1 MPAALRKWLITG
13 VSSGLGEAL
22 AKAVLARGDTVVGTL
37 RKPEQTADFEA
48 LAPGRAHALV
58 LDLRDFAGVLEK
70 VGEAARRL
78 GGIDVLVNNAGYGLA
93 GALEEVS
100 EHEAREQMETNF
112 FGALAA
118 TQAVLPGM
126 RAQRWGHVVNITSM
140 AGFMGIPGMPIYSA
154 SKFALEGLGAALA
167 AEAGELGI
175 RVTNV
180 EPGALRTRWASGNAI
195 VRSARVIEDYQ
206 QTAGAVR
213 GGLAKMDGRQD
224 GDPDKAALAI
234 IAAVD
239 AERAPLHLPIHPSAW
254 NAFKSVLQTTSE
266 QLDDWREVS
275 ESILYER

>member
-1 MPAALRKWLITG
+1 MSAAVRKWLITG

-22 AKAVLARGDTVVGTL
+22 AKAVLARGEVVIGTL
-37 RKPEQTADFEA
+37 RKREQLAAFEA
-48 LAPGRAHALV
+48 LAPGRAYAV
-58 LDLRDFAGVLEK
+58 ELDLRNYARVLQVVTDAAHQHGGV
-70 VGEAARRL
+70 
-78 GGIDVLVNNAGYGLA
+78 DVLVNNAGYGLA

-118 TQAVLPGM
+118 TQAVLPSM
-126 RAQRWGHVVNITSM
+126 RAKRWGHVVNITSM

-167 AEAGELGI
+167 AEAGALGI

-180 EPGALRTRWASGNAI
+180 EPGALRTRWASSNAI
-195 VRSARVIEDYQ
+195 VRSERVIDDYR

-213 GGLAKMDGRQD
+213 GGLEKLDGRQD
-224 GDPDKAALAI
+224 GDPAKAARAI

-239 AERAPLHLPIHPSAW
+239 AEQPPLHLPVHPSAW
-254 NAFKSVLQTTSE
+254 SAYRSILQATLE
-266 QLDDWREVS
+266 QLDTWRKVS
-275 ESILYER
+275 EDILYD